1 MLFLCFKKLQIKRN
15 KKLTSKFYFTNKAIC
30 FIFRILYIIIYKI
43 KNELKLNRF
52 FY

>member
-1 MLFLCFKKLQIKRN
+1 MIFLYFKKLQIKRN
-15 KKLTSKFYFTNKAIC
+15 KKLTSNFYFINNAISL
-30 FIFRILYIIIYKI
+30 IFRVLHIIIFKI